1 MSSLSAI
8 HIYDGSRAEI
18 IDYRRIVEYIK
29 SLLPSVAIDI
39 REEEAILGDLNETAR
54 FFAEFRL
61 RDIYRGT
68 LERSPLKAE
77 IEYELRRLKDRDNRI
92 HGILYEGVLVADFLA
107 RNIPESENNMSQLHV
122 YVTNQLMGTF
132 DDGDRRFH
140 ARYAVFSYPCII
152 STTGIVLAPAR
163 PREYYIAKERL
174 KNLASDE
181 ISDTIIKEQLKG
193 RFIDYDD
200 ERINDVMKGILLQ
213 CIFYH
218 IKGNPFCER
227 RDCRLYNAHWQEELI
242 FSQTQPESGLCPEH
256 HSIIKN
262 IN

>member
-1 MSSLSAI
+1 MPSLSAV
-8 HIYDGSRAEI
+8 HIYDGSRTEI
-18 IDYRRIVEYIK
+18 IDYSNIVEYIK
-29 SLLPSVAIDI
+29 TLLPFVTIDI
-39 REEEAILGDLNETAR
+39 REEEAILGDVNESAR
-54 FFAEFRL
+54 LFAEFRL
-61 RDIYRGT
+61 RDIYRGRV
-68 LERSPLKAE
+68 ERAFLRAE
-77 IEYELRRLKDRDNRI
+77 VEYELRRLKDRENKTY
-92 HGILYEGVLVADFLA
+92 GILYDGVLIAGFLS
-107 RNIPESENNMSQLHV
+107 RNISESENNMSQLHV

-163 PREYYIAKERL
+163 PREYYIAKQQL

-242 FSQTQPESGLCPEH
+242 LSQTQQGSGLCPEH
-256 HSIIKN
+256 YGIIRD